1 MCPYLI
7 PPKTIGR
14 HGLWPNQTTKVL
26 NRSYKEWTHDG
37 CTHSGL
43 ADSPNQTGSVLEWF
57 PPYANLWRNRLAGNC
72 FHVTERSLKKFL
84 VPVGC
89 STISQFPIKQRLQ
102 SRISMVHFHA
112 CGCVGWSLVTRE
124 SRPAS
129 GLKPTPYYYWTKNK
143 PTPVLPVIYENQPT
157 PDVMLL
163 QPIYCTK
170 NWPTCG
176 FGLLKTIPAHG
187 FTSS

>member
-72 FHVTERSLKKFL
+72 FHVTERSLKKVL

-102 SRISMVHFHA
+102 SRMSMVHFHA

-124 SRPAS
+124 TVRGYP
-129 GLKPTPYYYWTKNK
+129 TKN
-143 PTPVLPVIYENQPT
+143 YETRQPRAGRSAVEDDMAMRSPQWAT
-157 PDVMLL
+157 QSNPGPRLDWRKFQPD
-163 QPIYCTK
+163 K
-170 NWPTCG
+170 
-176 FGLLKTIPAHG
+176 
-187 FTSS
+187 